1 MNESFG
7 STPAAREL
15 ERGSARLK
23 FIVVLAVV
31 ALVGYMGFQY
41 VPVAYQSYFFKKYM
55 DENADKAA
63 ALTLSADQKGPWI
76 ENQLRSS
83 AKDYGVPPDA
93 KITQTFLNNQLV
105 VTVTFTRPVNLL
117 PGFTYQYNFEH
128 TAKSST
134 FLTAP

>member
-7 STPAAREL
+7 STPAAKEM
-15 ERGSARLK
+15 ERGAARLK
-23 FIVVLAVV
+23 FIIVLAVV
-31 ALVGYMGFQY
+31 ALIGYMGFQY
-41 VPVAYQSYFFKKYM
+41 VPVAYQSYSFKKYM

-63 ALTLSADQKGPWI
+63 ALTLPSEEKGPWI
-76 ENQLRSS
+76 ENQIRSG

-93 KITQTFLNNQLV
+93 KITRSFLNNQLV

-134 FLTAP
+134 FLTTQ